1 MVLTNK
7 PCNNKQDK
15 HQKNKQQKTNK
26 ANGLVA
32 AYDTGLENG
41 SELFYSGQIKPRL
54 WFSEHA
60 QGRKWMMMWLLV

>member
-54 WFSEHA
+54 
-60 QGRKWMMMWLLV
+60 